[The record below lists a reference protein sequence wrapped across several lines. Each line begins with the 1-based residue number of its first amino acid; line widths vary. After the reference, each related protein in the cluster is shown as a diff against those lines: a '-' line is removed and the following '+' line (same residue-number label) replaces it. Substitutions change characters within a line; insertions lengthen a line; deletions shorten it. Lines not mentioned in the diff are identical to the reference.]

1 MWPPALSV
9 PDALHPADIIRPIR
23 LPVPNKNAV
32 GIAHGSNRC
41 HVLETKSA
49 GIPAPNTS
57 LDKNSHIVT
66 PAKLAAYNIEGGAK
80 TSTSLNSSGCKSSYS
95 F

>member
-1 MWPPALSV
+1 MITILSWQLPICRRSYSPRQTERAAGQPHGLIVEV
-9 PDALHPADIIRPIR
+9 P
-23 LPVPNKNAV
+23 
-32 GIAHGSNRC
+32 
-41 HVLETKSA
+41 EMKSA

-66 PAKLAAYNIEGGAK
+66 PAKLAAYNIGGSAK